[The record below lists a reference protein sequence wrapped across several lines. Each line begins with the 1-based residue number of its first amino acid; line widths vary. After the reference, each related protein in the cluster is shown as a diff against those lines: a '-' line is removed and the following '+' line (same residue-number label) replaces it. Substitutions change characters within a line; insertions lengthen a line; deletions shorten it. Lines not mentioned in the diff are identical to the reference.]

1 MTNPLHDRA
10 VLAQLTITQWSARK
24 HDKKV
29 SKDAALAHSANQA
42 AGRYHKSLLP
52 MNSCLEA
59 VHSSSSAIRGWHDG
73 RTLPW
78 EGRGV
83 RMLPSMSYLEY
94 TSEFNAHRAAHGVL
108 VQRFIGQ
115 YETARQAA
123 PFTLGNMY
131 DANDYPALSEV
142 VGKFSIDLVISAVPA
157 TDFRCLPSTLP
168 QSAIDEITRNADSR
182 LSSGQAA
189 AERALWERLLERV
202 ENIVERTGHPD
213 HKFHNSLFDGA
224 EELCLLLPKLN
235 FNDDQNL
242 VILCNEVRTH
252 LCKHAPE
259 VVRADLLVRSD
270 VNDSATRLVA
280 LIKENM
286 PS

>member
-29 SKDAALAHSANQA
+29 SKVAASALNADQA
-42 AGRYHKSLLP
+42 AGRYHKALLP
-52 MNSCLEA
+52 VNSCLEA
-59 VHSSSSAIRGWHDG
+59 VHTDTSAIRGWHDE

-94 TSEFNAHRAAHGVL
+94 TSEFNTRRSAHEAL
-108 VQRFIGQ
+108 VERFLSQ
-115 YETARQAA
+115 YETARQDA

-131 DANDYPALSEV
+131 DANDYPPLSEV
-142 VGKFSIDLVISAVPA
+142 RGKFSIDLVISAVPA

-168 QSAIDEITRNADSR
+168 QSAIDEITSSSDSR
-182 LSSGQAA
+182 LASGQAA

-224 EELCLLLPKLN
+224 EELCTLLPKLN

-242 VILCNEVRTH
+242 VTLCGEVRTH

-280 LIKENM
+280 LIKETM